1 MDKIYGYKEKDIK
14 DFCEYVKNRKNAS
27 LTETFT
33 AYATLTG
40 KSKGTIRNM
49 YYAIAKKSRED
60 ENFCKKYFD
69 GEKIEVF
76 RGETFNKADTKEL
89 LKKVDLK
96 KERYLMF
103 IDTETIG
110 TLNVK
115 ESILPFEIGMKILDT
130 ETMKVVKEKSYLV
143 RKFFNNKYIML
154 STFSATKYPNY
165 FEKLENDKR
174 YKTMSVNDI
183 SKDIEKTI
191 SRYAIKIMVAH
202 NGNFDKTAMAR
213 LFEDFGV
220 NNPFENIDL
229 LDTMELS
236 KIITFSKD
244 YANYCLENKDRLNSM
259 KDSCFITNSGRVRTT
274 AQAIYCYISNNSQ
287 FEEAHTGLEDI
298 DIEIEIFKY
307 SLNLLGNTIVSLNTA
322 PSWRDYS
329 KVVEED

>member
-1 MDKIYGYKEKDIK
+1 MI
-14 DFCEYVKNRKNAS
+14 
-27 LTETFT
+27 
-33 AYATLTG
+33 
-40 KSKGTIRNM
+40 
-49 YYAIAKKSRED
+49 
-60 ENFCKKYFD
+60 
-69 GEKIEVF
+69 
-76 RGETFNKADTKEL
+76 
-89 LKKVDLK
+89 KKVDLK

-115 ESILPFEIGMKILDT
+115 ESVLPFEIGMKVLDT
-130 ETMKVVKEKSYLV
+130 ETNKIVKEKSYLV

-154 STFSATKYPNY
+154 STFSATKYPDY
-165 FEKLENDKR
+165 FEKLNNDKR

-191 SRYAIKIMVAH
+191 QRYAIKIMVAH
-202 NGNFDKTAMAR
+202 NGNFDKNAMTR
-213 LFEDFGV
+213 LFDDFGV
-220 NNPFENIDL
+220 DNPFENIDL

-259 KDSCFITNSGRVRTT
+259 KDSCFITNSCRVRTT

-298 DIEIEIFKY
+298 DIEIEIFKH
-307 SLNLLGNTIVSLNTA
+307 SLNLLGNTIVSLNTS

>member
-1 MDKIYGYKEKDIK
+1 MI
-14 DFCEYVKNRKNAS
+14 
-27 LTETFT
+27 
-33 AYATLTG
+33 
-40 KSKGTIRNM
+40 
-49 YYAIAKKSRED
+49 
-60 ENFCKKYFD
+60 
-69 GEKIEVF
+69 
-76 RGETFNKADTKEL
+76 
-89 LKKVDLK
+89 KKVDLK

-115 ESILPFEIGMKILDT
+115 ESVLPFEIGMKIFDL
-130 ETMKVVKEKSYLV
+130 ESKKVVKEKSYLV

-165 FEKLENDKR
+165 FEKLQNDKR

-183 SKDIEKTI
+183 SKDIEKNI
-191 SRYAIKIMVAH
+191 QRYNVKIMVAH

-220 NNPFENIDL
+220 DNPFENVDL

-236 KIITFSKD
+236 KVITFSKD
-244 YANYCLENKDRLNSM
+244 YANYCIENKDRLNSV
-259 KDSCFITNSGRVRTT
+259 KDSCFITNSGRVRIT

-298 DIEIEIFKY
+298 DIEIEIFKK
-307 SLNLLGNTIVSLNTA
+307 SMEMLGNTIVNLNTA
-322 PSWRDYS
+322 PTWRDYS
-329 KVVEED
+329 VVVEED

>member
-1 MDKIYGYKEKDIK
+1 MIKKI
-14 DFCEYVKNRKNAS
+14 
-27 LTETFT
+27 
-33 AYATLTG
+33 
-40 KSKGTIRNM
+40 
-49 YYAIAKKSRED
+49 
-60 ENFCKKYFD
+60 
-69 GEKIEVF
+69 
-76 RGETFNKADTKEL
+76 
-89 LKKVDLK
+89 DLK

-115 ESILPFEIGMKILDT
+115 ESVLPFEIGMKVLDT
-130 ETMKVVKEKSYLV
+130 ETMKIVKEKSYLV

-154 STFSATKYPNY
+154 STFSATKYPDY
-165 FEKLENDKR
+165 FEKLDTDKR

-191 SRYAIKIMVAH
+191 SRYSIKIMVAH

-220 NNPFENIDL
+220 DNPFENIDL

-298 DIEIEIFKY
+298 DIEIEIFKH
-307 SLNLLGNTIVSLNTA
+307 SLNLLGNTIVSLNTS

>member
-1 MDKIYGYKEKDIK
+1 M
-14 DFCEYVKNRKNAS
+14 
-27 LTETFT
+27 
-33 AYATLTG
+33 
-40 KSKGTIRNM
+40 
-49 YYAIAKKSRED
+49 KK
-60 ENFCKKYFD
+60 
-69 GEKIEVF
+69 
-76 RGETFNKADTKEL
+76 A
-89 LKKVDLK
+89 DLK

-115 ESILPFEIGMKILDT
+115 ESILPFEIGMKVLDT

-154 STFSATKYPNY
+154 STFSATKYPDY
-165 FEKLENDKR
+165 FEKLDTDKR

-191 SRYAIKIMVAH
+191 SRYSIKIMVAH

-220 NNPFENIDL
+220 DNPFENIDL

-298 DIEIEIFKY
+298 DIEIEIFKH
-307 SLNLLGNTIVSLNTA
+307 SLNLLGNTIVSLNTS

-329 KVVEED
+329 KVIEED

>member
-1 MDKIYGYKEKDIK
+1 MI
-14 DFCEYVKNRKNAS
+14 
-27 LTETFT
+27 
-33 AYATLTG
+33 
-40 KSKGTIRNM
+40 
-49 YYAIAKKSRED
+49 
-60 ENFCKKYFD
+60 
-69 GEKIEVF
+69 
-76 RGETFNKADTKEL
+76 
-89 LKKVDLK
+89 KKVDLK

-154 STFSATKYPNY
+154 STFSATKYPDY
-165 FEKLENDKR
+165 FEKLDTDKR

-191 SRYAIKIMVAH
+191 SRYSIKIMVAH

-220 NNPFENIDL
+220 DNPFENIDL

-298 DIEIEIFKY
+298 DIEIEIFKH
-307 SLNLLGNTIVSLNTA
+307 SLNLLGNTIVSLNTS

>member
-1 MDKIYGYKEKDIK
+1 MKKI
-14 DFCEYVKNRKNAS
+14 
-27 LTETFT
+27 
-33 AYATLTG
+33 
-40 KSKGTIRNM
+40 
-49 YYAIAKKSRED
+49 
-60 ENFCKKYFD
+60 
-69 GEKIEVF
+69 
-76 RGETFNKADTKEL
+76 
-89 LKKVDLK
+89 DLK

-115 ESILPFEIGMKILDT
+115 ESVLPFEIGMKVLDT
-130 ETMKVVKEKSYLV
+130 ETNKVVKEKSYLV

-154 STFSATKYPNY
+154 STFSATKYPDY
-165 FEKLENDKR
+165 FEKLDNDKR

-191 SRYAIKIMVAH
+191 SRYSIKIMVAH

-220 NNPFENIDL
+220 DNPFENIDL

-236 KIITFSKD
+236 KVITFSKD
-244 YANYCLENKDRLNSM
+244 YANYCIENKDRLNSL

-274 AQAIYCYISNNSQ
+274 AQAIYCYISNNAN

-298 DIEIEIFKY
+298 DIEIEIFKK
-307 SLNLLGNTIVSLNTA
+307 SMEMLGNTIVSLNTA
-322 PSWRDYS
+322 PTWRDYS
-329 KVVEED
+329 VVIEED

>member
-1 MDKIYGYKEKDIK
+1 MI
-14 DFCEYVKNRKNAS
+14 
-27 LTETFT
+27 
-33 AYATLTG
+33 
-40 KSKGTIRNM
+40 
-49 YYAIAKKSRED
+49 
-60 ENFCKKYFD
+60 
-69 GEKIEVF
+69 
-76 RGETFNKADTKEL
+76 
-89 LKKVDLK
+89 KKVDLK

-115 ESILPFEIGMKILDT
+115 ESILPFEIGMKVLDT
-130 ETMKVVKEKSYLV
+130 ETIKIVKEKSYLV

-154 STFSATKYPNY
+154 STFSATKYPDY
-165 FEKLENDKR
+165 FEKLDTDKR

-191 SRYAIKIMVAH
+191 SRYSIKIMVAH
-202 NGNFDKTAMAR
+202 NGNFDKTAMAK

-220 NNPFENIDL
+220 DNPFENIDL

-298 DIEIEIFKY
+298 DIEIEIFKH
-307 SLNLLGNTIVSLNTA
+307 SLNLLGNTIVSLNTS

>member
-1 MDKIYGYKEKDIK
+1 M
-14 DFCEYVKNRKNAS
+14 
-27 LTETFT
+27 
-33 AYATLTG
+33 
-40 KSKGTIRNM
+40 
-49 YYAIAKKSRED
+49 
-60 ENFCKKYFD
+60 
-69 GEKIEVF
+69 
-76 RGETFNKADTKEL
+76 
-89 LKKVDLK
+89 KKVDLK

-115 ESILPFEIGMKILDT
+115 ESILPFEIGMKVLDT

-154 STFSATKYPNY
+154 STFSATKYPDY
-165 FEKLENDKR
+165 FEKLDNDKR

-191 SRYAIKIMVAH
+191 SRYSIKIMVAH

-220 NNPFENIDL
+220 DNPFENIDL

-244 YANYCLENKDRLNSM
+244 YANYCIENKDRLNSM

-298 DIEIEIFKY
+298 DIEIEIFKH
-307 SLNLLGNTIVSLNTA
+307 SLNLLGNTIVSLNTS

>member
-1 MDKIYGYKEKDIK
+1 MI
-14 DFCEYVKNRKNAS
+14 
-27 LTETFT
+27 
-33 AYATLTG
+33 
-40 KSKGTIRNM
+40 
-49 YYAIAKKSRED
+49 
-60 ENFCKKYFD
+60 
-69 GEKIEVF
+69 
-76 RGETFNKADTKEL
+76 
-89 LKKVDLK
+89 KKVDLK

-115 ESILPFEIGMKILDT
+115 ESVLPFEIGMKVLDT
-130 ETMKVVKEKSYLV
+130 ETNKVIKEKSYLV

-154 STFSATKYPNY
+154 STFSATKYPDY
-165 FEKLENDKR
+165 FEKLDNDKR

-191 SRYAIKIMVAH
+191 SRYSIKIMVAH

-220 NNPFENIDL
+220 DNPFENIDL

-236 KIITFSKD
+236 KVITFSKD
-244 YANYCLENKDRLNSM
+244 YANYCIENKDRLNSV

-274 AQAIYCYISNNSQ
+274 AQAIYCYLSNNSQ

-298 DIEIEIFKY
+298 DIEIEIFKK
-307 SLNLLGNTIVSLNTA
+307 SMEMLGNTIVNLNTA
-322 PSWRDYS
+322 PTWRDYS
-329 KVVEED
+329 VVVEED